1 VQWPS
6 DPECRGRSSWN
17 HWLSRFDFLVP
28 EVRLTSTQPLYE
40 ISYIT
45 GAVGLS
51 NYTPVP
57 ITTTGGA
64 GPSKYRGRNFGLFL
78 INLCKELP
86 YIVKQEI
93 GLLQSREVPALRHL
107 RILHNIISLLNP
119 AKRRGVNL
127 LRKIRVRNGS
137 L

>member
-6 DPECRGRSSWN
+6 DPEFHERSSWN
-17 HWLSRFDFLVP
+17 PWLSRFDFLVP
-28 EVRLTSTQPLYE
+28 EVRLTGAQPLYE

-45 GAVGLS
+45 GAVVLS
-51 NYTPVP
+51 NYTP
-57 ITTTGGA
+57 GAYHEDWRA

-93 GLLQSREVPALRHL
+93 GLLQSREVAALRHL

-127 LRKIRVRNGS
+127 LRKIRVRNGG